1 MKKIVSLLM
10 LLVLITSLWSSAFAT
25 VEEVNFSDLS
35 SDHWAYPYVAYMVE
49 NGIVSGY
56 PDGTFKPNDPFS
68 RAAFATLLYKTFEL
82 APATSPIDFVDLPST
97 HWAYPYVQGSAQFLT
112 YFEYDTGIYYK
123 PNDYSVREDVAVAM
137 VVASGADD
145 IYTPDHSVLDG
156 FADADEISPELKD
169 YVALAVQVGIM
180 NGSDGYFYPQEPLT
194 RAQACTVFAKYAMNI
209 ADQLAAESQPVKRV
223 VGEDTAD
230 EPMTIDEPVT
240 AETND
245 VVPAVE
251 PTSENSDM
259 PDGGYYRFKEVI
271 AKETGAYWNTDEKW
285 NKVTSLTDG
294 KAVMQMYDPTFDR
307 GHTDGTGYEIIGV
320 ATWSTIPKYIL
331 PDTRYTI
338 KLNLSLEKNYNPE
351 KAYVY
356 YSLYGLKTSYNDD
369 NSLSSAVFMTDS
381 NGNGT
386 LNAGNPD
393 KPEEVGGTLELIY
406 EAPGPNQGKIGYEFR
421 DDSTFEYY
429 YIYEWVE

>member
-1 MKKIVSLLM
+1 
-10 LLVLITSLWSSAFAT
+10 
-25 VEEVNFSDLS
+25 
-35 SDHWAYPYVAYMVE
+35 MVE

-68 RAAFATLLYKTFEL
+68 RAAFATLLYKTFKLE
-82 APATSPIDFVDLPST
+82 PATTPINFVDLPSN
-97 HWAYPYVQGSAQFLT
+97 HWAYDYVQGSAQFLT

-145 IYTPDHSVLDG
+145 IYTPDHSVLDA
-156 FADADEISPELKD
+156 FVDADEISPELKD

-180 NGSDGYFYPQEPLT
+180 NGSDGHFYPQEPLT
-194 RAQACTVFAKYAMNI
+194 RAQACTVFAKYAMDI
-209 ADQLAAESQPVKRV
+209 ADKLAAESEPVKRV
-223 VGEDTAD
+223 VGGD
-230 EPMTIDEPVT
+230 
-240 AETND
+240 TND
-245 VVPAVE
+245 QATTTETSDIVPAVE
-251 PTSENSDM
+251 PESQTSDM

-307 GHTDGTGYEIIGV
+307 GYTSSKGYEIIGV

-331 PDTRYTI
+331 PDTTYTI

-351 KAYVY
+351 EAYVF
-356 YSLYGLKTSYNDD
+356 YSLYGLRTTYNDD
-369 NSLSSAVFMTDS
+369 NTLRSATFMKDS
-381 NGNGT
+381 NGMSQ